1 MGCCPWG
8 RTESDL
14 IEATQQQQ
22 QRTLSKRVEEAD
34 HRGFHKPWENFG
46 FLVFCF
52 FFFSMIREASKEL

>member
-1 MGCCPWG
+1 MGCYPWG

-34 HRGFHKPWENFG
+34 HRRFHKPWENFG
-46 FLVFCF
+46 FLF
-52 FFFSMIREASKEL
+52 FFVFFPMIREASKEL

>member
-46 FLVFCF
+46 FLVFWF
-52 FFFSMIREASKEL
+52 FFFQ